1 MNRKEDL
8 TVIKI
13 EDYPLT
19 RVPQDKRVSFLSV
32 AIVHMGMLTALDQFM
47 LGAVLGNAMTLIDAF
62 TAIFVGS
69 LIFGVVTY
77 GLGLAGMREG
87 ISGSLLARWCGF
99 GRLGS
104 VLIGVVV
111 AVSLLG
117 WFGIQN
123 AIFAKSLDFALGNKL
138 GFGLAAGLSGTL
150 LTILVAFGFKA
161 LRIAARIAVPMFI
174 MLVAFISVTA
184 LSGHNLQEIIQLVPP
199 GEPLTISAGI
209 TIVVGGAI
217 VASLMTPDLTRY
229 SKNGKHVLGVTLFT
243 IIAGEFVVN
252 GLAILI
258 AKTLGTADVVTIM
271 SQAAGGAGLLVVVF
285 STLRVNDL
293 NLYSSSLGIV
303 NAVEGITGKKLK
315 YTYTTLVI
323 GILGTTLS
331 VLGILDRF
339 VDFLT
344 VLGVVFPPIIGIMLV
359 DYYLL
364 RSHRKILDESRSTG
378 QLPNETPTIGWAAIV
393 ASIAGGAVGLAT
405 EWGVP
410 TINSLVAA
418 SLLYWVLKLAF
429 SRAQKPLASQKSL

>member
-1 MNRKEDL
+1 M
-8 TVIKI
+8 IKI
-13 EDYPLT
+13 EDYPLS

-47 LGAVLGNAMTLIDAF
+47 LGAVLGNSMTLSDAF
-62 TAIFVGS
+62 IAIFIGS
-69 LIFGVVTY
+69 LIFGVVTF

-99 GRLGS
+99 GRIGS
-104 VLIGVVV
+104 VLIGLVV

-123 AIFAKSLDFALGNKL
+123 AIFAKSLNFALGDRL
-138 GFGLAAGLSGTL
+138 GFPLAASLSGL
-150 LTILVAFGFKA
+150 FLTVLVAFGFKA
-161 LRIAARIAVPMFI
+161 LRITARIAVPLFI
-174 MLVAFISVTA
+174 LLVFFISYNV
-184 LSGHNLQEIIQLVPP
+184 LSGQKLHEAILLAPM
-199 GEPLTISAGI
+199 GDAMTISAGI

-229 SKNGKHVLGVTLFT
+229 SKNKRHVFGITLLT

-252 GLAILI
+252 GLAIFI

-271 SQAAGGAGLLVVVF
+271 AQSAGGIGLLVVVF

-293 NLYSSSLGIV
+293 NLYSSSLGVV

-315 YTYTTLVI
+315 YTATTVVI
-323 GILGTTLS
+323 GLLGTLLS

-344 VLGVVFPPIIGIMLV
+344 ILGVVFPPILGVMLV
-359 DYYLL
+359 DYFVL
-364 RSHRKILDESRSTG
+364 RSHRDALDASRQLG
-378 QLPNETPTIGWAAIV
+378 QLPQQTPLIGWAAII
-393 ASIAGGAVGLAT
+393 ASIVGSVIGLVT

-410 TINSLVAA
+410 TINSLLAA
-418 SLLYWVLKLAF
+418 SVIYWLFKRLF
-429 SRAQKPLASQKSL
+429 NRATSLQTA

>member
-1 MNRKEDL
+1 M
-8 TVIKI
+8 IKI
-13 EDYPLT
+13 EDYPLS

-47 LGAVLGNAMTLIDAF
+47 LGAVLGNSMTLADAF
-62 TAIFVGS
+62 TAILIGS
-69 LIFGVVTY
+69 IIFGVVTY

-104 VLIGVVV
+104 VLIGIVV

-123 AIFAKSLDFALGNKL
+123 AIFAKSLDFALGHKL
-138 GFGLAAGLSGTL
+138 GFGLAAALSGSL

-174 MLVAFISVTA
+174 LLVAYISIST
-184 LSGHNLQEIIQLVPP
+184 LSGHNLNEIIQLIPP
-199 GEPLTISAGI
+199 GESLSISAGI

-229 SKNGKHVLGVTLFT
+229 SKNSKHVLGVTIFT
-243 IIAGEFVVN
+243 IVAGEFVVN

-303 NAVEGITGKKLK
+303 NAVEGLTGKKLK
-315 YTYTTLVI
+315 YISTTLVI
-323 GILGTTLS
+323 GVLGTTLS

-359 DYYLL
+359 DYYVL
-364 RSHRKILDESRSTG
+364 RSHRKILDKTRQEGT
-378 QLPNETPTIGWAAIV
+378 LPNEKQTPVIGWVAII
-393 ASIAGGAVGLAT
+393 ASIIGSIVGLVT
-405 EWGVP
+405 EWGIP
-410 TINSLVAA
+410 TINSLVVA
-418 SLLYWVLKLAF
+418 SFIYWAF
-429 SRAQKPLASQKSL
+429 KVAVSRNQQSIESEETV

>member
-1 MNRKEDL
+1 
-8 TVIKI
+8 
-13 EDYPLT
+13 
-19 RVPQDKRVSFLSV
+19 
-32 AIVHMGMLTALDQFM
+32 
-47 LGAVLGNAMTLIDAF
+47 
-62 TAIFVGS
+62 
-69 LIFGVVTY
+69 
-77 GLGLAGMREG
+77 MREG

-174 MLVAFISVTA
+174 MLVAYISIIT
-184 LSGHNLQEIIQLVPP
+184 LTGHNLPEIIQLVPP
-199 GEPLTISAGI
+199 GEPLSISAGI

-229 SKNGKHVLGVTLFT
+229 SRNGKHVFGVTIFT

-271 SQAAGGAGLLVVVF
+271 SQVAGGAGLLVVVF

-303 NAVEGITGKKLK
+303 NAVEGMTGKRLK
-315 YTYTTLVI
+315 YTATTLVI
-323 GILGTTLS
+323 GVLGTTLS

-344 VLGVVFPPIIGIMLV
+344 VLGVVFPPIIGVMLV

-364 RSHRKILDESRSTG
+364 RTHRKILDESRREG
-378 QLPNETPTIGWAAIV
+378 KLPDQTPTIGWAAII
-393 ASIAGGAVGLAT
+393 ASIVGSIVGLVT

-410 TINSLVAA
+410 TINSLLAA
-418 SLLYWVLKLAF
+418 SLIYWVFKLAM
-429 SRAQKPLASQKSL
+429 SRSQKPAPAQS

>member
-1 MNRKEDL
+1 M
-8 TVIKI
+8 IKI

-47 LGAVLGNAMTLIDAF
+47 LGAVLGHSMTLLDAF
-62 TAIFVGS
+62 TAIFIGS

-123 AIFAKSLDFALGNKL
+123 AIFAKSLDIALGNKL

-174 MLVAFISVTA
+174 MLVAYISIIT
-184 LSGHNLQEIIQLVPP
+184 LTGHNLPEIIQLVPP
-199 GEPLTISAGI
+199 GEPLSISAGI

-229 SKNGKHVLGVTLFT
+229 SRNGKHVFGVTIFT

-271 SQAAGGAGLLVVVF
+271 SQVAGGAGLLVVVF

-303 NAVEGITGKKLK
+303 NAVEGMTGKRLK
-315 YTYTTLVI
+315 YTATTLVI
-323 GILGTTLS
+323 GVLGTTLS

-344 VLGVVFPPIIGIMLV
+344 VLGVVFPPIIGVMLG

-364 RSHRKILDESRSTG
+364 RTHRKILDESRREG
-378 QLPNETPTIGWAAIV
+378 KLPDQTPTIGWAAII
-393 ASIAGGAVGLAT
+393 ASIVGSIVGLVT

-410 TINSLVAA
+410 TINSLLAA
-418 SLLYWVLKLAF
+418 SLIYWVFKLAT
-429 SRAQKPLASQKSL
+429 SRSQKPAPAQS

>member
-1 MNRKEDL
+1 M
-8 TVIKI
+8 IKI

-47 LGAVLGNAMTLIDAF
+47 LGAVLGHSMTLLDAF
-62 TAIFVGS
+62 TAIFIGS

-138 GFGLAAGLSGTL
+138 GFGLAASLSGTL

-174 MLVAFISVTA
+174 MLVAYISIIT
-184 LSGHNLQEIIQLVPP
+184 LTGHNLPEIIQLVPP
-199 GEPLTISAGI
+199 GEPLSISAGI

-229 SKNGKHVLGVTLFT
+229 SRNGKHVFGVTIFT

-271 SQAAGGAGLLVVVF
+271 SQVAGGAGLLVVVF

-303 NAVEGITGKKLK
+303 NAVEGMTGKRLK
-315 YTYTTLVI
+315 YTATTLVI
-323 GILGTTLS
+323 GVLGTTLS

-344 VLGVVFPPIIGIMLV
+344 VLGVVFPPIIGVMLV

-364 RSHRKILDESRSTG
+364 RTHRKILDESRREG
-378 QLPNETPTIGWAAIV
+378 KLPDQTPTIGWAAII
-393 ASIAGGAVGLAT
+393 ASIVGSIVGLVT

-410 TINSLVAA
+410 TINSLLAA
-418 SLLYWVLKLAF
+418 SLLYWVFKLAM
-429 SRAQKPLASQKSL
+429 SRSQKPAPAQS

>member
-1 MNRKEDL
+1 M
-8 TVIKI
+8 IKI
-13 EDYPLT
+13 EDYPLS

-47 LGAVLGNAMTLIDAF
+47 LGAVLGNSMTLTDAF
-62 TAIFVGS
+62 IAISIGS
-69 LIFGVVTY
+69 LIFGIVTF

-99 GRLGS
+99 GRIGS
-104 VLIGVVV
+104 VLIGLVV

-123 AIFAKSLDFALGNKL
+123 AIFAKSLNFALGDRL
-138 GFGLAAGLSGTL
+138 GFPLAASLSGL
-150 LTILVAFGFKA
+150 FLTVLVAFGFKA
-161 LRIAARIAVPMFI
+161 LRITARIAVPLFI
-174 MLVAFISVTA
+174 LLVFFISYNV
-184 LSGHNLQEIIQLVPP
+184 LSGQKLHEAILLAPM
-199 GEPLTISAGI
+199 GDAMTISAGI

-229 SKNGKHVLGVTLFT
+229 SKNKRHVFGITLLT

-252 GLAILI
+252 GLAIFI

-271 SQAAGGAGLLVVVF
+271 AQSAGGIGLLVVVF

-293 NLYSSSLGIV
+293 NLYSSSLGVV

-315 YTYTTLVI
+315 YTATTVVI
-323 GILGTTLS
+323 GLLGTLLS

-344 VLGVVFPPIIGIMLV
+344 ILGVVFPPILGVMLV
-359 DYYLL
+359 DYFVL
-364 RSHRKILDESRSTG
+364 RSHRDALDASRQLG
-378 QLPNETPTIGWAAIV
+378 QLPQQTPLIGWAAII
-393 ASIAGGAVGLAT
+393 ASIVGSVIGLVT

-410 TINSLVAA
+410 TINSLLAA
-418 SLLYWVLKLAF
+418 SVIYWLFKRLF
-429 SRAQKPLASQKSL
+429 DRATRLQTA

>member
-1 MNRKEDL
+1 M
-8 TVIKI
+8 IKI
-13 EDYPLT
+13 EDYPLS

-47 LGAVLGNAMTLIDAF
+47 LGAVLGNSMTLTDAF
-62 TAIFVGS
+62 IAISIGS
-69 LIFGVVTY
+69 LIFGIVTF

-99 GRLGS
+99 GRIGS
-104 VLIGVVV
+104 VLIGLVV

-123 AIFAKSLDFALGNKL
+123 AIFAKSLNFALGDRL
-138 GFGLAAGLSGTL
+138 GFPLAASLSGL
-150 LTILVAFGFKA
+150 FLTVLVAFGFKA
-161 LRIAARIAVPMFI
+161 LRITARIAVPLFI
-174 MLVAFISVTA
+174 LLVFFISYNV
-184 LSGHNLQEIIQLVPP
+184 LSGQKLHEAILLAPM
-199 GEPLTISAGI
+199 GDAMTISAGI

-229 SKNGKHVLGVTLFT
+229 SQNKRHVFGITLLT

-252 GLAILI
+252 GLAIFI

-271 SQAAGGAGLLVVVF
+271 AQSAGGIGLLVVVF

-293 NLYSSSLGIV
+293 NLYSSSLGVV

-315 YTYTTLVI
+315 YTATTVVI
-323 GILGTTLS
+323 GLLGTLLS

-344 VLGVVFPPIIGIMLV
+344 ILGVVFPPILGVMLV
-359 DYYLL
+359 DYFVL
-364 RSHRKILDESRSTG
+364 RSHRDALDASRQLG
-378 QLPNETPTIGWAAIV
+378 QLPQQTPLIGWAAII
-393 ASIAGGAVGLAT
+393 ASIVGSVIGLVT

-410 TINSLVAA
+410 TINSLLAA
-418 SLLYWVLKLAF
+418 SVIYWLFKRLF
-429 SRAQKPLASQKSL
+429 DRATRLQTA

>member
-1 MNRKEDL
+1 M
-8 TVIKI
+8 IKI
-13 EDYPLT
+13 EDYPLS

-47 LGAVLGNAMTLIDAF
+47 LGAVLGNSMTLTDAF
-62 TAIFVGS
+62 IAISIGS
-69 LIFGVVTY
+69 LIFGVVTF

-99 GRLGS
+99 GRIGS
-104 VLIGVVV
+104 VLIGLVV

-123 AIFAKSLDFALGNKL
+123 AIFAKSLNFALGDRL
-138 GFGLAAGLSGTL
+138 GFPLSASLSGL
-150 LTILVAFGFKA
+150 FLTVLVAFGFKA
-161 LRIAARIAVPMFI
+161 LRITARIAVPLFI
-174 MLVAFISVTA
+174 LLVFFISYNV
-184 LSGHNLQEIIQLVPP
+184 LSGQKLHEAILLAPM
-199 GEPLTISAGI
+199 GDALTISAGI

-229 SKNGKHVLGVTLFT
+229 SKNKRHVFGITLLT

-252 GLAILI
+252 GLAIFI

-271 SQAAGGAGLLVVVF
+271 AQSAGGIGLLVVVF

-293 NLYSSSLGIV
+293 NLYSSSLGVV

-315 YTYTTLVI
+315 YTATTVI
-323 GILGTTLS
+323 IGLLGTLLS

-344 VLGVVFPPIIGIMLV
+344 VLGVVFPPILGVMLV
-359 DYYLL
+359 DYFVL
-364 RSHRKILDESRSTG
+364 RSHRDALDASRQLG
-378 QLPNETPTIGWAAIV
+378 QLPQETPLIGWAAII
-393 ASIAGGAVGLAT
+393 ASIVGSVIGLVT

-410 TINSLVAA
+410 TINSLLVA
-418 SLLYWVLKLAF
+418 SVIYWLFKRLF
-429 SRAQKPLASQKSL
+429 GRATRLQTA

>member
-1 MNRKEDL
+1 M
-8 TVIKI
+8 IKI
-13 EDYPLT
+13 EDYPLS

-47 LGAVLGNAMTLIDAF
+47 LGAVLGNSMTLTDAF
-62 TAIFVGS
+62 IAIFIGS
-69 LIFGVVTY
+69 LIFGVVTF

-99 GRLGS
+99 GRIGS
-104 VLIGVVV
+104 VLIGLVV

-123 AIFAKSLDFALGNKL
+123 AIFAKSLNFALGDRL
-138 GFGLAAGLSGTL
+138 GFPLAASLSGL
-150 LTILVAFGFKA
+150 FLTVLVAFGFKA
-161 LRIAARIAVPMFI
+161 LRITARIAVPLFI
-174 MLVAFISVTA
+174 LLVFFISYNV
-184 LSGHNLQEIIQLVPP
+184 LSGQKLHEAILLAPM
-199 GEPLTISAGI
+199 GDAMTISAGI

-229 SKNGKHVLGVTLFT
+229 SKNKRHVFGITLLT

-252 GLAILI
+252 GLAIFI

-271 SQAAGGAGLLVVVF
+271 AQSAGGIGLLVVVF

-293 NLYSSSLGIV
+293 NLYSSSLGVV

-315 YTYTTLVI
+315 YTATTVVI
-323 GILGTTLS
+323 GLLGTLLS

-344 VLGVVFPPIIGIMLV
+344 ILGVVFPPILGVMLV
-359 DYYLL
+359 DYFVL
-364 RSHRKILDESRSTG
+364 RSHRDALDASRQLG
-378 QLPNETPTIGWAAIV
+378 QLPQQTPLIGWAAIV
-393 ASIAGGAVGLAT
+393 ASIVGSVIGLVT

-410 TINSLVAA
+410 TINSLLAA
-418 SLLYWVLKLAF
+418 SMIYWLFKRLF
-429 SRAQKPLASQKSL
+429 NRATRLQTA

>member
-1 MNRKEDL
+1 M
-8 TVIKI
+8 
-13 EDYPLT
+13 
-19 RVPQDKRVSFLSV
+19 
-32 AIVHMGMLTALDQFM
+32 
-47 LGAVLGNAMTLIDAF
+47 
-62 TAIFVGS
+62 
-69 LIFGVVTY
+69 
-77 GLGLAGMREG
+77 
-87 ISGSLLARWCGF
+87 
-99 GRLGS
+99 
-104 VLIGVVV
+104 
-111 AVSLLG
+111 
-117 WFGIQN
+117 
-123 AIFAKSLDFALGNKL
+123 
-138 GFGLAAGLSGTL
+138 
-150 LTILVAFGFKA
+150 AFGFKA

-174 MLVAFISVTA
+174 MLVAYISVTA
-184 LSGHNLQEIIQLVPP
+184 LTGHNLQEIIQLAPP

-229 SKNGKHVLGVTLFT
+229 SKNGKHVLGVTIFT

-252 GLAILI
+252 GPAILI
-258 AKTLGTADVVTIM
+258 AKTPGTADVVTIM

-364 RSHRKILDESRSTG
+364 RSHRKITDESRRT
-378 QLPNETPTIGWAAIV
+378 
-393 ASIAGGAVGLAT
+393 ASCQT
-405 EWGVP
+405 
-410 TINSLVAA
+410 
-418 SLLYWVLKLAF
+418 K
-429 SRAQKPLASQKSL
+429 RQPLAGRRSSPASPVAPLVWRPNGAYRPSTLWWPPACCIGCSNWPSAGRKNRWPHRSRSDFRP

>member
-1 MNRKEDL
+1 M
-8 TVIKI
+8 IKI
-13 EDYPLT
+13 EDYPLS

-47 LGAVLGNAMTLIDAF
+47 LGAVLGNSMTLTDAF
-62 TAIFVGS
+62 IAIFIGS
-69 LIFGVVTY
+69 LIFGVVTF

-99 GRLGS
+99 GRIGS
-104 VLIGVVV
+104 VLIGLVV

-123 AIFAKSLDFALGNKL
+123 AIFAKSLNFALGDRL
-138 GFGLAAGLSGTL
+138 GFPLAASLSGL
-150 LTILVAFGFKA
+150 FLTVLVAFGFKA
-161 LRIAARIAVPMFI
+161 LRITARIAVPLFI
-174 MLVAFISVTA
+174 LLVFFISYNV
-184 LSGHNLQEIIQLVPP
+184 LSGQKLHEAILLAPM
-199 GEPLTISAGI
+199 GDAMTISAGI

-229 SKNGKHVLGVTLFT
+229 SKNKRHVFGITLLT

-252 GLAILI
+252 GLAIFI

-271 SQAAGGAGLLVVVF
+271 AQSAGGIGLLVVVF

-293 NLYSSSLGIV
+293 NLYSSSLGVV

-315 YTYTTLVI
+315 YTATTVVI
-323 GILGTTLS
+323 GLLGTLLS

-344 VLGVVFPPIIGIMLV
+344 ILGVVFPPILGVMLV
-359 DYYLL
+359 DYFVL
-364 RSHRKILDESRSTG
+364 RSHRDALDASRQLG
-378 QLPNETPTIGWAAIV
+378 QLPQQTPLIGWAAIV
-393 ASIAGGAVGLAT
+393 ASIVGSVIGLVT

-410 TINSLVAA
+410 TINSLLAA
-418 SLLYWVLKLAF
+418 SVIYWLFKRLF
-429 SRAQKPLASQKSL
+429 NRATSLQTA

>member
-1 MNRKEDL
+1 M
-8 TVIKI
+8 IKI
-13 EDYPLT
+13 EDYPLS

-32 AIVHMGMLTALDQFM
+32 AMVHMGMLTALDQFM
-47 LGAVLGNAMTLIDAF
+47 LGAVLGNSMTLLEAF

-69 LIFGVVTY
+69 VIFGVVTFA
-77 GLGLAGMREG
+77 LGYAGMREG
-87 ISGSLLARWCGF
+87 VSGSLLARWCGF

-123 AIFAKSLDFALGNKL
+123 AIFAKSLNFALQDRL
-138 GFGLAAGLSGTL
+138 GFAWSAALSGSL

-174 MLVAFISVTA
+174 VLVAFISVTT
-184 LSGHNLQEIIQLVPP
+184 LTGHNLAEIIRLAPP

-229 SKNGKHVLGVTLFT
+229 SKNGKHVLGVTLST
-243 IIAGEFVVN
+243 IIAGEFIVN

-258 AKTLGTADVVTIM
+258 AKAIGTADVVTIM
-271 SQAAGGAGLLVVVF
+271 SQVAGGAGLLVVVF

-303 NAVEGITGKKLK
+303 NAVEGITGKRLK
-315 YTYTTLVI
+315 YTSTTIVI

-359 DYYLL
+359 DYYIL
-364 RSHRKILDESRSTG
+364 RSHRKILDESRARG
-378 QLPNETPTIGWAAIV
+378 ELPNQTPTIGWAAII
-393 ASIAGGAVGLAT
+393 ASIAGGVVGLVT
-405 EWGVP
+405 EWGIP
-410 TINSLVAA
+410 TINSLLAA
-418 SLLYWVLKLAF
+418 SLLFWLLKLP
-429 SRAQKPLASQKSL
+429 SRKSVAVTN

>member
-1 MNRKEDL
+1 M
-8 TVIKI
+8 IKI
-13 EDYPLT
+13 EDYPLS

-47 LGAVLGNAMTLIDAF
+47 LGAVLGNSMTLTDAF
-62 TAIFVGS
+62 IAISIGS
-69 LIFGVVTY
+69 LIFGVVTF

-99 GRLGS
+99 GRIGS
-104 VLIGVVV
+104 VLIGLVV

-123 AIFAKSLDFALGNKL
+123 AIFAKSLNFALGDRL
-138 GFGLAAGLSGTL
+138 GFPLSASLSGL
-150 LTILVAFGFKA
+150 FLTVLVAFGFKA
-161 LRIAARIAVPMFI
+161 LRITARIAVPLFI
-174 MLVAFISVTA
+174 LLVFFISYNV
-184 LSGHNLQEIIQLVPP
+184 LSGQKLHEAILLAPM
-199 GEPLTISAGI
+199 GDALTISAGI

-229 SKNGKHVLGVTLFT
+229 SKNKRHVFGITLLT

-252 GLAILI
+252 GLAIFI

-271 SQAAGGAGLLVVVF
+271 AQSAGGIGLLVVVF

-293 NLYSSSLGIV
+293 NLYSSSLGVV

-315 YTYTTLVI
+315 YTATTVI
-323 GILGTTLS
+323 IGLLGTLLS

-344 VLGVVFPPIIGIMLV
+344 VLGVVFPPILGVMLV
-359 DYYLL
+359 DYFVL
-364 RSHRKILDESRSTG
+364 RSHRDALDASRQLG
-378 QLPNETPTIGWAAIV
+378 QLPQETPLIGWAAII
-393 ASIAGGAVGLAT
+393 ASIVGSVIGLVT

-410 TINSLVAA
+410 TINSLLAA
-418 SLLYWVLKLAF
+418 SVIYWLFKRLF
-429 SRAQKPLASQKSL
+429 GRATSLQTA

>member
-1 MNRKEDL
+1 
-8 TVIKI
+8 
-13 EDYPLT
+13 
-19 RVPQDKRVSFLSV
+19 
-32 AIVHMGMLTALDQFM
+32 
-47 LGAVLGNAMTLIDAF
+47 
-62 TAIFVGS
+62 
-69 LIFGVVTY
+69 
-77 GLGLAGMREG
+77 MREG

-123 AIFAKSLDFALGNKL
+123 AIFAKSLDFALNHKL
-138 GFGLAAGLSGTL
+138 GFGWAAALSGSF

-174 MLVAFISVTA
+174 SLVAYISFNV
-184 LSGHNLQEIIQLVPP
+184 LSGHNLPEIMQLLPP
-199 GEPLTISAGI
+199 GEPLSISAGI

-229 SKNGKHVLGVTLFT
+229 SKNRKHVLGVTILT
-243 IIAGEFVVN
+243 IVAGEFIIN

-271 SQAAGGAGLLVVVF
+271 AQAAGGAGLLVVVF

-303 NAVEGITGKKLK
+303 NAVEGLTGKKLK
-315 YTYTTLVI
+315 YISTTLVI
-323 GILGTTLS
+323 GILGTALS
-331 VLGILDRF
+331 VVGILERC

-359 DYYLL
+359 DYFVV
-364 RSHRKILDESRSTG
+364 RSHRKILDLSRSEG
-378 QLPNETPTIGWAAIV
+378 KLPDDVQTPAIGWIAII
-393 ASIAGGAVGLAT
+393 ASIVGSIVGLVT
-405 EWGVP
+405 EWGIP
-410 TINSLVAA
+410 TINSLLAA
-418 SLLYWVLKLAF
+418 SLIYWLAT
-429 SRAQKPLASQKSL
+429 LAVNRSQKTVEPEKAL